1 MTDIAPMDYG
11 EPASS
16 PQGGQGQLGHLTGT
30 PPNLGTGT
38 ATQELL
44 TQPPR
49 VTSGQ
54 RLPSLPALQ
63 A

>member
-54 RLPSLPALQ
+54 
-63 A
+63 